1 MAMVTHQMQGSYA
14 TFPSRPLSWS
24 KGVKL
29 KQRVTELQMVGRTD
43 MCFSVK
49 CSLRLSAG
57 AFSHGPKVKLLR
69 VSAFKGSAQNDESGG
84 RANGSKVSK
93 NSVKLSYVPKE
104 SEETMMDSSKVHSI
118 PFSYTS
124 EANDRIAGSPAINKL
139 FKKWLSMLRTQPPS
153 QVVDEILEEGPPP
166 REELQQ
172 AQNTTQNKERVGIL
186 KSVGY
191 HFLSLDATIK
201 IPILTFIPLFLAVNV
216 MYGSVVSKELTPLWI
231 LGPLI
236 VAFYIKLLQGLWSLY
251 VFSFRQT
258 VKVIKNVPAYYL
270 VVSGYI
276 RQGLKEDIQAR
287 VLQPLQSFK
296 NLDCKEFSRKKM
308 MELQEWLMEK
318 YLDYVESI
326 WPYYCRAIR
335 FLKRANLI

>member
-172 AQNTTQNKERVGIL
+172 AQNTTQNKERVDIL
-186 KSVGY
+186 KVSW
-191 HFLSLDATIK
+191 LSLPKSGCNNKDSHTDIHSFVPGCQCYVWSCSVK
-201 IPILTFIPLFLAVNV
+201 GIDSIVDFGSPDCCFLHQSYSRACGLS
-216 MYGSVVSKELTPLWI
+216 MFSA
-231 LGPLI
+231 LGRQL
-236 VAFYIKLLQGLWSLY
+236 KL
-251 VFSFRQT
+251 
-258 VKVIKNVPAYYL
+258 
-270 VVSGYI
+270 
-276 RQGLKEDIQAR
+276 
-287 VLQPLQSFK
+287 
-296 NLDCKEFSRKKM
+296 
-308 MELQEWLMEK
+308 
-318 YLDYVESI
+318 
-326 WPYYCRAIR
+326 
-335 FLKRANLI
+335 

>member
-14 TFPSRPLSWS
+14 TFPSPLSWS

-172 AQNTTQNKERVGIL
+172 AQNTTQNKDRVDIL

-191 HFLSLDATIK
+191 HFLSLDAAIK

-216 MYGSVVSKELTPLWI
+216 MYGAVVSKELTPLWI

-287 VLQPLQSFK
+287 VWQPLQSFK